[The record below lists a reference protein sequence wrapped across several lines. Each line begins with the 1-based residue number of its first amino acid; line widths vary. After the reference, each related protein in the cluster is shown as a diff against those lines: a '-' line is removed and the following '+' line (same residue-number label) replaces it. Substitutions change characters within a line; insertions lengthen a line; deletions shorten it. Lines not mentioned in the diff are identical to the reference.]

1 MPRILKDRLRL
12 FNMVQNKIKKKAK
25 IYLEEPDAI
34 IICDYADLLMEQ
46 NNIKQDNFKKND
58 EKMQINLE
66 KEIKE
71 SLEILQNLKDLKL
84 HSNKQ

>member
-1 MPRILKDRLRL
+1 MI
-12 FNMVQNKIKKKAK
+12 QNKIKKKAK
-25 IYLEEPDAI
+25 IYLDETDAI

-58 EKMQINLE
+58 KEMLVNLE

-71 SLEILQNLKDLKL
+71 SLQILQNLEDLKL
-84 HSNKQ
+84 HSSKQ

>member
-1 MPRILKDRLRL
+1 MLKDRSRL
-12 FNMVQNKIKKKAK
+12 FNMIQDKIKKKAK
-25 IYLEEPDAI
+25 IYLDEPNAI

-58 EKMQINLE
+58 EEMRVNLE

-71 SLEILQNLKDLKL
+71 SLEILQNLEELKL
-84 HSNKQ
+84 HSSKQ